1 MTKRARKD
9 GTRGEHPEHR
19 QADTQWV
26 TVQTMSSPTWRR
38 RYFHLLA
45 PELRLYKSDSE
56 ADAGK
61 PLTTIKLEGAR
72 VSEAYEESAVQ
83 GSWKL
88 AAGGKVSASRGR
100 AQRGRVWCGRRW

>member
-1 MTKRARKD
+1 
-9 GTRGEHPEHR
+9 
-19 QADTQWV
+19 
-26 TVQTMSSPTWRR
+26 MSSPTWRR

-56 ADAGK
+56 ADAAR

-88 AAGGKVSASRGR
+88 TAGGKVSERASEGARS
-100 AQRGRVWCGRRW
+100 AAESVA